1 MPPKHQ
7 PQNGAKGSELELD
20 PADELEA
27 AVSYIRDDLH
37 VRRLRQ
43 IWDVINGGL
52 DERYVRS
59 SSDIGLSRNDPHI
72 AHRDTGGLTP
82 AGVRDLEVAA

>member
-1 MPPKHQ
+1 MSLRAARSQ
-7 PQNGAKGSELELD
+7 LSAKGSELPLD
-20 PADELEA
+20 PTEELEA

-59 SSDIGLSRNDPHI
+59 SDDAMVTGEVLHTVPTTPPH
-72 AHRDTGGLTP
+72 L
-82 AGVRDLEVAA
+82 AA